1 MREGYKNVHSVRA
14 GDGYAL
20 ILRPRDRL
28 HFSRVVRQLDG
39 SVALHDSLPQA
50 QQVFN

>member
-1 MREGYKNVHSVRA
+1 MEGYKNVHSVRV

-28 HFSRVVRQLDG
+28 HLSRVVRQLDG
-39 SVALHDSLPQA
+39 SMALHGDLEA
-50 QQVFN
+50 QHVFN